1 MKIKYDLRSLKFT
14 KILAIVS
21 LVLFILGLAAS
32 CFDALMENAE
42 TWMLGTVIFCIEGA
56 GFIMILCWGSYFR
69 GRCYIKRLKAYGYEV
84 PYKKSDYGCDV
95 RNLPKIGEPEGV
107 SIGSKYSKVFMII
120 SLIMYVVLL
129 ALDGYYFAK
138 WRPLIKDSADALYFM
153 LMTFHLFWPIY
164 AFILN
169 KQSDKDK
176 YRDDVEQDFSRKP
189 RWSLE
194 GLILAV
200 VIMGLAS
207 LYSNL
212 MAHTMTEYIYKTRL
226 VEQQEQLET
235 NEQYN

>member
-1 MKIKYDLRSLKFT
+1 MRIRYDISTLKYT
-14 KILAIVS
+14 KIVAVISTVLFLLGIVASCCDTLFANAATWILGAIV
-21 LVLFILGLAAS
+21 
-32 CFDALMENAE
+32 
-42 TWMLGTVIFCIEGA
+42 FCIEGA
-56 GFIMILCWGSYFR
+56 GLIMILCWGSYFR

-84 PYKKSDYGCDV
+84 PYNKKEYGCDV
-95 RNLPKIGEPEGV
+95 RTLPKIGEPEGV
-107 SIGSKYSKVFMII
+107 SLGGKYSKAFMII

-194 GLILAV
+194 GIILAV